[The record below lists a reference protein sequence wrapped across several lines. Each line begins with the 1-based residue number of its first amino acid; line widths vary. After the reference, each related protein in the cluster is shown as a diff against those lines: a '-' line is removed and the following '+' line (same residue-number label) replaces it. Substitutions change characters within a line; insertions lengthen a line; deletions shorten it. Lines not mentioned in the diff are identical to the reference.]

1 MDRVRWS
8 AGWRARDDRAS
19 GSDVVGAV
27 ASAAVDG
34 GEGQRTSSERRAVM
48 ASQVANILIVEDN
61 PDLAYGLRTGLE
73 IEGYEV
79 TVAEDG
85 ETGLA
90 RARQWLPDLVI
101 LDLMLPGMDGY
112 RVLKSLR
119 DDGLE
124 MPVLIL
130 TARGQEAD
138 KVLGFRL
145 GADDYVTKPC
155 GVLELLARVG
165 ALLRRSRMADRG
177 PHPSLETIERF
188 GDVEINPA
196 SRTVTKKTQPVALS
210 PKEFDLLLTLVR
222 RRGAVA
228 SRVELLREV
237 WGHRVEVMTRTVDI
251 HIAELRRKLEDDP
264 SAPRHI
270 LTVWKAGYR
279 LEP

>member
-1 MDRVRWS
+1 MTYSTLAD
-8 AGWRARDDRAS
+8 AHAS
-19 GSDVVGAV
+19 TTDTVHLTMP
-27 ASAAVDG
+27 
-34 GEGQRTSSERRAVM
+34 R
-48 ASQVANILIVEDN
+48 ILIVEDN

-79 TVAEDG
+79 QVAEDG
-85 ETGLA
+85 ETGLDRA
-90 RARQWLPDLVI
+90 RAWTPDLVM

-112 RVLKSLR
+112 RVLKTLR
-119 DDGLE
+119 EGGSDV
-124 MPVLIL
+124 PVLIL
-130 TARGQEAD
+130 TARGEEAD

-165 ALLRRSRMADRG
+165 ALLRRSRIAEHRAGSDG
-177 PHPSLETIERF
+177 LERF
-188 GDVEINPA
+188 GSVEINPA
-196 SRTVTKKTQPVALS
+196 SRTVMKEGTAVALS
-210 PKEFDLLLTLVR
+210 PKEFDLLLALVR

-264 SAPRHI
+264 SQPRHI

>member
-1 MDRVRWS
+1 MMEHR
-8 AGWRARDDRAS
+8 
-19 GSDVVGAV
+19 
-27 ASAAVDG
+27 
-34 GEGQRTSSERRAVM
+34 SSTTDSTPLTMPR
-48 ASQVANILIVEDN
+48 ILIVEDN

-73 IEGYEV
+73 IEGYDV
-79 TVAEDG
+79 QVAEDG
-85 ETGLA
+85 ETGLERA
-90 RARQWLPDLVI
+90 RAWSPDLLM

-112 RVLKSLR
+112 RVLKTLR
-119 DDGLE
+119 EGGSDI
-124 MPVLIL
+124 PVLIL
-130 TARGQEAD
+130 TARGEEAD

-165 ALLRRSRMADRG
+165 ALLRRSRLAEQKGPAADG
-177 PHPSLETIERF
+177 HEHF
-188 GDVEINPA
+188 GTVEINPA
-196 SRTVTKKTQPVALS
+196 SRTVTKEGIPVALS
-210 PKEFDLLLTLVR
+210 PKEFDLLLALVR

-264 SAPRHI
+264 SQPRHI